1 MPAMTTADFSP
12 ERTAALWILKTGS
25 TLPELVPAQGD
36 FEDWVRAGLGPL
48 ECPLQVLQADQA
60 AAPQFHWPHWSQVA
74 GIVITGSHAM
84 VTDELPW
91 MQACAAWL
99 RAAVDR
105 GVPVLGICFGH
116 QLLGHA
122 LGGVVGPNPRG
133 LELGTVTVEATP
145 AAAADPLWHELPPAF
160 AANAVHYQSVL
171 QPPPGAVLLAR
182 NGHEGVHA
190 LRMGAACWGV
200 QFHPEFNAQAM
211 QGYIAHL
218 KSAPAQAG
226 PTPDAASL
234 LARFAAYAG
243 CSAS

>member
-1 MPAMTTADFSP
+1 MTTADFSP

-36 FEDWVRAGLGPL
+36 FEDWVRTGLGPL
-48 ECPLQVLQADQA
+48 ECPLRVLQADQA

-145 AAAADPLWHELPPAF
+145 AAAADPLWHALPPAF

-182 NGHEGVHA
+182 NAHEGVHA
-190 LRMGAACWGV
+190 FRMGAACWGV

-218 KSAPAQAG
+218 KSAPALAG

-234 LARFAAYAG
+234 LARFAVYAG

>member
-12 ERTAALWILKTGS
+12 ERTAALWILKTGG
-25 TLPELVPAQGD
+25 TLHELAPAQGD
-36 FEDWVRAGLGPL
+36 FEDWVLAGLGAR
-48 ECPLQVLQADQA
+48 ECPVRVLQADQA
-60 AAPQFHWPHWSQVA
+60 AAPHFHWPQWTQVA

-84 VTDELPW
+84 VTNELPW

-133 LELGTVTVEATP
+133 LELGTVTVETTP
-145 AAAADPLWHELPPAF
+145 AAAGDPLWHEMPPAF

-171 QPPPGAVLLAR
+171 QPPPGAVVLAR
-182 NGHEGVHA
+182 NAHDAVHA
-190 LRMGAACWGV
+190 FRVGSACWGV
-200 QFHPEFNAQAM
+200 QFHPEFNAEAM

-218 KSAPAQAG
+218 QPAPAQAAA
-226 PTPDAASL
+226 TPDAAAL
-234 LARFAAYAG
+234 LARFAAYAD